1 MGTKCPRWS
10 LWLKNNLNEF
20 ELIAQYF
27 ARQPVARADVA
38 LGIGDDAAVL
48 DVPVGQQLVVSTD
61 MLVAGTHFPEATDAV
76 SIGHKALAVN
86 LSDIAAMGATPAWF
100 TLNLSLPQADPV
112 WLESFCQGMFNLAR
126 THNVALVGGDTTRGP
141 LTIGI
146 QIMGLVPPGQALTRA
161 GARPGDRIY
170 VTGLLGEAALGLRVA
185 QGQLKLPDEYLA
197 NVLTQLNRPLPR
209 VPAGLKLLGLA
220 SACIDISDGLA
231 ADLGHILA
239 ASDVGARIHLKRL
252 PVSPAYGSAFE
263 QVGWQVA
270 LAGGDDYEL
279 CFTIPPA
286 QETAFRNI
294 STRLDVSC
302 SYIGDIEAEA
312 GLRIVDERGG
322 LYPLDQTGF
331 DHFSTGQGETP

>member
-1 MGTKCPRWS
+1 M
-10 LWLKNNLNEF
+10 NEF
-20 ELIAQYF
+20 EIISHYF
-27 ARQPVARADVA
+27 ARQPVARPDVA

-48 DVPVGQQLVVSTD
+48 DVPPGQQLVVSTD
-61 MLVAGTHFPEATDAV
+61 ILVAGRHFPENTDAV
-76 SIGHKALAVN
+76 SIGHKSLAVN
-86 LSDIAAMGATPAWF
+86 LSDLAAMGATPAWYI
-100 TLNLSLPQADPV
+100 LSLSLPQADPG
-112 WLESFCQGMFNLAR
+112 WLEAFCAGMFDLAR
-126 THNVALVGGDTTRGP
+126 GYDVALVGGDTTRGP

-146 QIMGLVPPGQALTRA
+146 QIMGLVPHGQALQRA

-185 QGQLKLPDEYLA
+185 QGQLKLSDEYLA

-209 VPAGLKLLGLA
+209 VPAGLQLRGLA

-239 ASDVGARIHLKRL
+239 ASNVGARIHLKRL
-252 PVSPAYGSAFE
+252 PLSPAYDTAFA
-263 QVGWQVA
+263 QVGWQAA

-286 QETAFRNI
+286 QETAFRI
-294 STRLDVSC
+294 ASAQFGVAC

-312 GLRIVDERGG
+312 GLRIVDEQGA
-322 LYPLDQTGF
+322 LYQPGPAGF
-331 DHFSTGQGETP
+331 DHFRAD

>member
-1 MGTKCPRWS
+1 M
-10 LWLKNNLNEF
+10 NEF
-20 ELIAQYF
+20 ELIAHYF
-27 ARQPVARADVA
+27 ARQPVARPDVA

-48 DVPVGQQLVVSTD
+48 DVPPGQQLVVSTD
-61 MLVAGTHFPEATDAV
+61 MLVAGVHFPEGTDAV

-86 LSDIAAMGATPAWF
+86 LSDLAAMGATPAWY
-100 TLNLSLPQADPV
+100 TLNLSLPQAEPV
-112 WLESFCQGMFNLAR
+112 WLEGFCQGMFALAVK
-126 THNVALVGGDTTRGP
+126 HDAALVGGDTTRGP

-146 QIMGLVPPGQALTRA
+146 QIMGLVPHGQALKRA

-209 VPAGLKLLGLA
+209 VPAGLKLRGLA

-239 ASDVGARIHLKRL
+239 ASNVGARIHLKRL
-252 PVSPAYGSAFE
+252 PLSLAYDAVFE
-263 QVGWQVA
+263 QVGWQAA

-279 CFTIPPA
+279 CFTIPSA
-286 QETAFRNI
+286 QETAFRLA
-294 STRLDVSC
+294 SAQFGVAC

-312 GLRIVDERGG
+312 GLRIMDEQGG
-322 LYPLDQTGF
+322 LYRPEQAGF
-331 DHFSTGQGETP
+331 DHFRVS